1 MNLSITIRLE
11 MSLAAVFLLSKAFL
25 YMQQIDWP
33 L

>member
-11 MSLAAVFLLSKAFL
+11 ISLTAIFLLAKIPL
-25 YMQQIDWP
+25 YLQQIGWP

>member
-11 MSLAAVFLLSKAFL
+11 ISLAIVFLLANIPL
-25 YMQQIDWP
+25 YLQQIGWH